1 MRKRSSLPLAA
12 VDGGR
17 WSRGAFVLL
26 ACVCAHSQLLLE
38 WLRIG
43 SWFDDA
49 ASRSKHNL
57 APGVRRYDI
66 FNVRLQCATFSDSG
80 LQYRVGELGGGGGG
94 GETRVYRG
102 PSLASLQG
110 WQRRVDGSA
119 WPQLLLLEAP
129 GVLEVWFT

>member
-1 MRKRSSLPLAA
+1 MHLYSWL
-12 VDGGR
+12 
-17 WSRGAFVLL
+17 AFVLTASCSL
-26 ACVCAHSQLLLE
+26 SGCELG
-38 WLRIG
+38 RG
-43 SWFDDA
+43 SDA